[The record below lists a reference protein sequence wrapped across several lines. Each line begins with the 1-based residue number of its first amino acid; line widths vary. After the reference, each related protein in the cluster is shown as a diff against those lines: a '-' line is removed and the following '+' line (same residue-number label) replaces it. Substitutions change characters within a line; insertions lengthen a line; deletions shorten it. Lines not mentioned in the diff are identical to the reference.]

1 MRREVVVGS
10 QFSVE
15 HKDPPVGDRV
25 FALWAV
31 SGELVVS
38 GTKPGSA
45 SYIIKVL
52 SLFLQVQYVSV
63 VTGLLSEPNH
73 RLSLEFRRG

>member
-1 MRREVVVGS
+1 MGSIESRSSVLARYMRREVVVGS

-31 SGELVVS
+31 SGGVGGWL
-38 GTKPGSA
+38 
-45 SYIIKVL
+45 L
-52 SLFLQVQYVSV
+52 SLDK
-63 VTGLLSEPNH
+63 N
-73 RLSLEFRRG
+73 